1 MNKRPLWTAFLLWIV
16 FLFIT
21 GNSGSMENDPLFS
34 WIKAGTDIKLEGQIY
49 RQESKEKTI
58 LLYLNQVKIK
68 SNHDFKFPKNVIISI
83 KEKKKWTTGMTIIA
97 SGTVQEMEQASNW
110 GGFDPGSY
118 YEQQGV
124 GLFLQN
130 GVVEK
135 EIKSANRYLS
145 FLDKIRERLK
155 ESVENISSEEDSA
168 ILKAMLLGEKEDLKK
183 EQKELYQKG
192 GISHILA
199 ISGLHISFLGLL
211 LYQFLRKRALSFGA
225 SGFLS
230 AVVMGSYGV
239 MTGMSVSAMRAVL
252 MFFIYLGSQILGR
265 TYDVLSSLSFAG
277 LIVLLY
283 NPASVHQAS
292 FQLSFGAVLGLTL
305 LLPKMEEA
313 FQKEKERAAIKIFRA
328 SVSVSIATLP
338 ISLFFFSEWS
348 VFGILLNILVIPT
361 VQIVL
366 LSGGAAMIA
375 GLFFPNIG
383 IILQA
388 PAHYL
393 LMVYEKLSGFAA
405 EIPGAVWRAGSPDQ
419 TKIILYYVLLA
430 FLIFLTQYAKKRWK
444 KWIWIVGIF
453 FMFLIMEK
461 RLPDKL
467 FITVLDVGQGDGICI
482 QNGKDG
488 CYMMDG
494 GSTSQTGVGEFCIE
508 SYLKFEGVSRIDG
521 WFLSHADLDHISGL
535 LEILQSYRCTW
546 DGRNAE
552 GITIEKIFLPYR
564 REKAEWYQQIE
575 KLARQNKIEI
585 YYMEKGQ
592 KVTEKEM
599 EIVCLAPDRKCLSG
613 EENSDSMVLSVKY
626 GDFTALLTGDLE
638 GDGEEILI
646 KSGILKEIDFLK
658 VAHHGSEFSTTEE
671 FLRQTKPKLAVI
683 SCAEKNRYGHPHE
696 KLLFRLKKSGTVIKM
711 TKESGAV
718 KVITDGKKYI
728 VKEKKRHF
736 YGNKFFKLIGKR

>member
-1 MNKRPLWTAFLLWIV
+1 MNKRPFWTAFLLWIV

-21 GNSGSMENDPLFS
+21 GSSGFMENDPLPS
-34 WIKAGTDIKLEGQIY
+34 WIKTGTDVKLEGQIY

-68 SNHDFKFPKNVIISI
+68 SDHDFKFPKNVVISI
-83 KEKKKWTTGMTIIA
+83 KEKKKWTTGMTISA
-97 SGTVQEMEQASNW
+97 SGTVQEPEQASNW
-110 GGFDPGSY
+110 GGFDQKSY
-118 YEQQGV
+118 YAQQGV

-135 EIKSANRYLS
+135 EIKNKNGYLY
-145 FLDKIRERLK
+145 FLDTVRQKLK
-155 ESVENISSEEDSA
+155 SSIENISSEEDSA

-211 LYQFLRKRALSFGA
+211 LYQFLRKMALSFGA
-225 SGFLS
+225 SGFI
-230 AVVMGSYGV
+230 AAAVMGSYGV

-277 LIVLLY
+277 LMILLY
-283 NPASVHQAS
+283 NPASVYQAS
-292 FQLSFGAVLGLTL
+292 FLLSFGAVLGLTL
-305 LLPKMEEA
+305 LLPRMEET
-313 FQKEKERAAIKIFRA
+313 FQKEKEHAARKIFRA

-338 ISLFFFSEWS
+338 VSLLFFSEWS
-348 VFGILLNILVIPT
+348 AFGILLNIIVIPT

-375 GLFFPNIG
+375 GLIFPDLG

-393 LMVYEKLSGFAA
+393 LLLYENLSGIAQ
-405 EIPGAVWRAGSPDQ
+405 EIPGAVWKAGSPDKTQ
-419 TKIILYYVLLA
+419 IILYYVLLV
-430 FLIFLTQYAKKRWK
+430 FLIFLTRYVRKKWK
-444 KWIWIVGIF
+444 KLIWISGIF
-453 FMFLIMEK
+453 CMFSVMEK
-461 RLPDKL
+461 ALPDKL

-482 QNGKDG
+482 QNGRNG
-488 CYMMDG
+488 CYLVDG
-494 GSTSQTGVGEFCIE
+494 GSTSQTAVGEFCIE
-508 SYLKFEGVSRIDG
+508 SYLKFEGVSGIDG
-521 WFLSHADLDHISGL
+521 WFISHADLDHISGL
-535 LEILQSYRCTW
+535 LEILESYRRTW
-546 DGRNAE
+546 DGRNAD

-564 REKAEWYQQIE
+564 REKTELYQRAE
-575 KLARQNKIEI
+575 KLAGQNKIEV
-585 YYMEKGQ
+585 YYIEKGQ

-599 EIVCLAPDRKCLSG
+599 EIVCLAPERKNLSG

-638 GDGEEILI
+638 GNGEKILVD
-646 KSGILKEIDFLK
+646 SGILKAIDFLK

-671 FLRQTKPKLAVI
+671 FLRQTKPELAVI

-696 KLLFRLKKSGTVIKM
+696 ALLSRLKKAGTVIKM

-718 KVITDGKKYI
+718 KVITDGKKYT
-728 VKEKKRHF
+728 VKEKRRD
-736 YGNKFFKLIGKR
+736 I